1 MGRAEPRLE
10 EAAVSERK
18 SARRHARAPH
28 PHRSA
33 PLSPAPTAPAPRT
46 SPSGD
51 APKVSRATSAR
62 GGVSHPVRARIC
74 LRTSSPDP
82 WPGGHK
88 DAVGSGARRS
98 GGARASEAHRT
109 GTLRLCGWAR
119 RRRGGSRGSPRAP
132 RRSQPRAP
140 YLAGLVELLLQPR
153 HRHRASRRRPSRR
166 DPANRR
172 DNASDRHPGAADPP
186 RASAGSAGA
195 ASTALSPAPRPPL
208 RPPQPVARPRGQD
221 ITWQPHASGPACVRA
236 PPAGV
241 RALTHVA
248 CGASGRFCQRVGP
261 GAPRAAAAPAA
272 SPGVREV
279 ALMSS
284 EM

>member
-1 MGRAEPRLE
+1 MRVHVPDRGRVSLCLTQGSAHPHRGDRSPHGGQGQGRCAGNLRPSWALATPRGSHAN
-10 EAAVSERK
+10 AAPSG
-18 SARRHARAPH
+18 SPAPSPARARPRRAPH
-28 PHRSA
+28 SGKPGLPHPPRPPASA
-33 PLSPAPTAPAPRT
+33 SVHL
-46 SPSGD
+46 
-51 APKVSRATSAR
+51 AR
-62 GGVSHPVRARIC
+62 
-74 LRTSSPDP
+74 
-82 WPGGHK
+82 
-88 DAVGSGARRS
+88 
-98 GGARASEAHRT
+98 
-109 GTLRLCGWAR
+109 
-119 RRRGGSRGSPRAP
+119 
-132 RRSQPRAP
+132 
-140 YLAGLVELLLQPR
+140 LVELLLQPR

-261 GAPRAAAAPAA
+261 GAPRAAATPAA